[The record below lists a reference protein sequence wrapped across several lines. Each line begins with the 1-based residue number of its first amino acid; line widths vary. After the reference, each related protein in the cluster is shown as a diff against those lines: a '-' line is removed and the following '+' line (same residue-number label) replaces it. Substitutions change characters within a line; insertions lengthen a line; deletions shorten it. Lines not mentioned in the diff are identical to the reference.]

1 MDALVAG
8 GCRRG
13 CRDRSG
19 ALSQLVQELL
29 VRTNHGVSTPA
40 HAQNPV
46 SVQTQ
51 RQAQGLIRTQ
61 YLQPRCL
68 CVKCKCI

>member
-51 RQAQGLIRTQ
+51 RQAQGLI
-61 YLQPRCL
+61 
-68 CVKCKCI
+68 